1 MAEQIRK
8 RSEIEARYTWDLSH
22 IYASDE
28 AWEKAYAHVSGEVS
42 AAAAFSGKVAEDPKG
57 AVRACFSLQK
67 QLLPVYEYAFLRKE
81 TDNADPV
88 AQGLKDRAVRLLV
101 QAQAAM
107 AFLEPELLELEET
120 RLLELAADPEM
131 KAYDAFLRSVMR
143 NKPHTLSK
151 DQEQLIAMMGEVM
164 EAPDAIFTSLSE
176 ADLKLPPVRMPDGSE
191 QELTEGNYS
200 AFIQSDDRL

>member
-8 RSEIEARYTWDLSH
+8 RNEIEARYTWDLSH

-57 AVRACFSLQK
+57 AVRAYFSLQK

-107 AFLEPELLELEET
+107 AFLEPELLGLREVPCIVVTCDELESGMLALVENLQRRDLDYIEQAQGLE
-120 RLLELAADPEM
+120 RL
-131 KAYDAFLRSVMR
+131 MR
-143 NKPHTLSK
+143 L
-151 DQEQLIAMMGEVM
+151 
-164 EAPDAIFTSLSE
+164 
-176 ADLKLPPVRMPDGSE
+176 
-191 QELTEGNYS
+191 
-200 AFIQSDDRL
+200 